1 MKQLRLVGKI
11 EGISFLVLLFIAM
24 PLKYWAGIP
33 EAVKYTGWAHGALF
47 MGYIALV
54 IYRFMEDKWKF
65 SLLVLALAAA
75 VIPFGPFLIDKKL
88 EAAERK

>member
-24 PLKYWAGIP
+24 PLKYWANMP
-33 EAVKYTGWAHGALF
+33 EVVKYTGWAHGALF
-47 MGYIALV
+47 MGYIGLV

-88 EAAERK
+88 EAADRK